1 MARASH
7 ERDEP
12 LMTSLILVERNERIA
27 TITLNKPE
35 RMNAMD
41 LGMWQGL
48 ADAFATLSADNELR
62 CVVLR
67 GAGGKAFSAG
77 ADIEEFQRLRAGSK
91 QAGAY
96 ARVTHAAM
104 QAIAN
109 SKHPTLAVI
118 EGACVGGG
126 LEIASVCDMRICGT
140 SSRFGVP
147 VNKLGLVMS
156 YGELGGL
163 VDLVGSATALEIV
176 LEGRVFDAREA
187 LAKRLVNR
195 VVDDAEVLVEGDA
208 TARRIANGAPL
219 VARWHKKFVRR
230 LSQPAPLT
238 PEEADEAYACFDTE
252 DFRIGF
258 QAFLAKSKPSFVGR

>member
-1 MARASH
+1 
-7 ERDEP
+7 
-12 LMTSLILVERNERIA
+12 MTSLILVEREERIA
-27 TITLNKPE
+27 TVTLNKPDK
-35 RMNAMD
+35 MNAMD
-41 LGMWQGL
+41 LGMWQGIT
-48 ADAFATLSADNELR
+48 DAFAELSADDELR
-62 CVVLR
+62 CVVLK

-77 ADIEEFQRLRAGSK
+77 ADIEEFRSSRGSAK
-91 QAGAY
+91 QAGDY
-96 ARVTHAAM
+96 AQVTHHAM
-104 QAIAN
+104 QAIATG
-109 SKHPTLAVI
+109 KHPTLAVI

-163 VDLVGSATALEIV
+163 VDLVGRATALEIV
-176 LEGRVFDAREA
+176 LEGRVFDAKEA
-187 LAKRLVNR
+187 FEKRLVNR
-195 VVDDAEVLVEGDA
+195 VVDDAEVVSQGYA

-230 LSQPAPLT
+230 LAEPRPLT
-238 PEEADEAYACFDTE
+238 REEADEAYACFDTE

-258 QAFLAKSKPSFVGR
+258 QAFLDKTKPVFTGR

>member
-1 MARASH
+1 MTPLILI
-7 ERDEP
+7 ERD
-12 LMTSLILVERNERIA
+12 ERIA
-27 TITLNKPE
+27 TVILNKPDKL
-35 RMNAMD
+35 NAMD

-48 ADAFATLSADNELR
+48 SEAFAELSADDALR
-62 CVVLR
+62 CIVLR

-77 ADIEEFQRLRAGSK
+77 ADIEEFTRLRSSAA
-91 QAGAY
+91 QAGDY
-96 ARVTHAAM
+96 AQVTHAAM
-104 QAIAN
+104 QAIAR

-176 LEGRVFDAREA
+176 LEGRVFDAKEA
-187 LAKRLVNR
+187 FEKRLVNR
-195 VVDDAEVLVEGDA
+195 VVDDAEVLAQGQA

-230 LSQPAPLT
+230 LAQPQPLT
-238 PEEADEAYACFDTE
+238 AAEADEAYACFDTE

-258 QAFLAKSKPSFVGR
+258 QAFLAKTKPVFTGR

>member
-1 MARASH
+1 
-7 ERDEP
+7 
-12 LMTSLILVERNERIA
+12 MTSHILVEREARIA
-27 TITLNKPE
+27 TITLDNPD

-48 ADAFATLSADNELR
+48 SDAFAALSTDDELR
-62 CVVLR
+62 CIVLR

-77 ADIEEFQRLRAGSK
+77 ADIEEFTRLRAGSK

-96 ARVTHAAM
+96 AKVTHGAM

-109 SKHPTLAVI
+109 SRHPTLAVI

-176 LEGRVFDAREA
+176 LEGRVFDAKEA

-195 VVDDAEVLVEGDA
+195 VVDDAEVLAEGDA

-230 LSQPAPLT
+230 LAQPAPLT

-252 DFRIGF
+252 DYRIGF
-258 QAFLAKSKPSFVGR
+258 QAFLAKTRPVFTGR

>member
-1 MARASH
+1 MTPLILI
-7 ERDEP
+7 ERD
-12 LMTSLILVERNERIA
+12 ERIA
-27 TITLNKPE
+27 TVILNKPDK
-35 RMNAMD
+35 MNAMD

-48 ADAFATLSADNELR
+48 TDAFAELSADDELR
-62 CVVLR
+62 CIVLR

-77 ADIEEFQRLRAGSK
+77 ADIEEFRTSRATAA
-91 QAGAY
+91 QAAAY
-96 ARVTHAAM
+96 GEITHRAM
-104 QAIAN
+104 QAIAH

-126 LEIASVCDMRICGT
+126 LEIASVCDMRICGS

-176 LEGRVFDAREA
+176 LEGRVFDAKEA
-187 LAKRLVNR
+187 FEKRLVNR
-195 VVDDAEVLVEGDA
+195 VVDDAEVLAQGQA

-219 VARWHKKFVRR
+219 VARWHKQFVRR
-230 LSQPAPLT
+230 LAQPQPLT
-238 PEEADEAYACFDTE
+238 AAEADEAYACFDTE

-258 QAFLAKSKPSFVGR
+258 QAFLAKTRPVFTGR

>member
-1 MARASH
+1 
-7 ERDEP
+7 
-12 LMTSLILVERNERIA
+12 MTSHILVERDARIA
-27 TITLNKPE
+27 TITLDKPD

-48 ADAFATLSADNELR
+48 SDAFAELSADDELR
-62 CVVLR
+62 CIVLR

-77 ADIEEFQRLRAGSK
+77 ADIEEFTRLRADSK

-96 ARVTHAAM
+96 AKVTHGAM

-109 SKHPTLAVI
+109 SRHPTLAVI

-176 LEGRVFDAREA
+176 LEGRVFDAKEA

-195 VVDDAEVLVEGDA
+195 VVDDAEVLAQGDA

-230 LSQPAPLT
+230 LAQPAPLT
-238 PEEADEAYACFDTE
+238 PEEAEEAYACFDTE
-252 DFRIGF
+252 DYRIGF
-258 QAFLAKSKPSFVGR
+258 QAFLAKTRPVFTGR

>member
-1 MARASH
+1 MSPH
-7 ERDEP
+7 LLLERDQ
-12 LMTSLILVERNERIA
+12 RIA
-27 TITLNKPE
+27 TITLNKPDK
-35 RMNAMD
+35 MNAMD
-41 LGMWQGL
+41 HGMWLGL
-48 ADAFATLSADNELR
+48 TELLAQTSADDELR

-77 ADIEEFQRLRAGSK
+77 ADIEEFTRLRANSE
-91 QAGAY
+91 QARAY
-96 ARVTHAAM
+96 AQVTGDAM
-104 QAIAN
+104 QAIRD

-126 LEIASVCDMRICGT
+126 LEVASVCDMRICGT

-163 VDLVGSATALEIV
+163 VDLVGGATALEIV
-176 LEGRVFDAREA
+176 LEGRVFDAQEA
-187 LAKRLVNR
+187 FAKGLVNR
-195 VVDDAEVLVEGDA
+195 IVADADVLAEGQA

-219 VARWHKKFVRR
+219 VARWHKAFVRR
-230 LSQPAPLT
+230 LAQPEPVT
-238 PEEADEAYACFDTE
+238 PQEADEAYACFDTE

-258 QAFLAKSKPSFVGR
+258 QAFLAKTKPAFTGR

>member
-1 MARASH
+1 MTPLILI
-7 ERDEP
+7 ERD
-12 LMTSLILVERNERIA
+12 ERIA
-27 TITLNKPE
+27 TVILNKPDK
-35 RMNAMD
+35 MNAMD

-48 ADAFATLSADNELR
+48 TDAFAELSADDELR
-62 CVVLR
+62 CIVLR

-77 ADIEEFQRLRAGSK
+77 ADIEEFTRLRSSAA
-91 QAGAY
+91 QAGDY
-96 ARVTHAAM
+96 AKVTHAAM
-104 QAIAN
+104 QAIAH

-176 LEGRVFDAREA
+176 LEGRVFDAKEA
-187 LAKRLVNR
+187 FEKRLVNR
-195 VVDDAEVLVEGDA
+195 VVDDAEVLAQGQA

-230 LSQPAPLT
+230 LAQPQPLT
-238 PEEADEAYACFDTE
+238 AAEADEAYACFDTE

-258 QAFLAKSKPSFVGR
+258 QAFLAKTRPVFTGR

>member
-1 MARASH
+1 
-7 ERDEP
+7 
-12 LMTSLILVERNERIA
+12 MTSHILVEREARIA
-27 TITLNKPE
+27 TITLDKPD

-48 ADAFATLSADNELR
+48 ADAFAELSADDALR
-62 CVVLR
+62 CIVLR

-77 ADIEEFQRLRAGSK
+77 ADIEEFTRLRADSK

-96 ARVTHAAM
+96 ARVTHGAM

-156 YGELGGL
+156 YGELRGL
-163 VDLVGSATALEIV
+163 VDLVGSAIALEIV
-176 LEGRVFDAREA
+176 LEGRVFDAKEA

-195 VVDDAEVLVEGDA
+195 VVDDAEVLAEGEA

-219 VARWHKKFVRR
+219 VARWHKRFVRR
-230 LSQPAPLT
+230 LAQPAPLT
-238 PEEADEAYACFDTE
+238 PEEAEEAYACFDTE
-252 DFRIGF
+252 DYRIGF
-258 QAFLAKSKPSFVGR
+258 QAFLAKTRPVFTGR

>member
-1 MARASH
+1 MKHMNA
-7 ERDEP
+7 P
-12 LMTSLILVERNERIA
+12 ILVEREDCVA
-27 TITLNKPE
+27 TVTLNRPD

-41 LGMWQGL
+41 LAMWQGL
-48 ADAFATLSADNELR
+48 GDAMAALSADDSLR
-62 CVVLR
+62 CIVLR

-77 ADIEEFQRLRAGSK
+77 ADIEEFQRLRADSS

-96 ARVTHAAM
+96 GRVTHAAM
-104 QAIAN
+104 QAVAT
-109 SKHPTLAVI
+109 SRHPTLAVI

-126 LEIASVCDMRICGT
+126 LEIASVCDMRICG
-140 SSRFGVP
+140 SGSRFGVP

-195 VVDDAEVLVEGDA
+195 VVDDAEVLAEGGA

-230 LSQPAPLT
+230 LAQPAPLT
-238 PEEADEAYACFDTE
+238 AEESDEAYACFDSE
-252 DFRIGF
+252 DFRIGL
-258 QAFLAKSKPSFVGR
+258 QAFLAKSRPAFVGR

>member
-1 MARASH
+1 
-7 ERDEP
+7 
-12 LMTSLILVERNERIA
+12 MTSLILVERAERIA
-27 TITLNKPE
+27 TVTLNKPDK
-35 RMNAMD
+35 MNAMD
-41 LGMWQGL
+41 LGMWQGIT
-48 ADAFATLSADNELR
+48 DAFTELSADDELR
-62 CVVLR
+62 CVVLK

-77 ADIEEFQRLRAGSK
+77 ADIEEFKRSRGSAK
-91 QAGAY
+91 QAGEY
-96 ARVTHAAM
+96 AQVTHHAM
-104 QAIAN
+104 QAIAT

-163 VDLVGSATALEIV
+163 VDLVGRATALEIV
-176 LEGRVFDAREA
+176 LEGRVFDAKEA
-187 LAKRLVNR
+187 FEKRLVNR
-195 VVDDAEVLVEGDA
+195 VVDDADVLSQGDA

-230 LSQPAPLT
+230 LAEPRPLT
-238 PEEADEAYACFDTE
+238 KEEADEAYGCFDTE

-258 QAFLAKSKPSFVGR
+258 QAFLDKTKPVFTGR

>member
-1 MARASH
+1 
-7 ERDEP
+7 
-12 LMTSLILVERNERIA
+12 
-27 TITLNKPE
+27 
-35 RMNAMD
+35 
-41 LGMWQGL
+41 
-48 ADAFATLSADNELR
+48 
-62 CVVLR
+62 
-67 GAGGKAFSAG
+67 
-77 ADIEEFQRLRAGSK
+77 
-91 QAGAY
+91 
-96 ARVTHAAM
+96 
-104 QAIAN
+104 
-109 SKHPTLAVI
+109 LAVI
-118 EGACVGGG
+118 DGACVGGG

-176 LEGRVFDAREA
+176 LEGRVFDAKEA

-195 VVDDAEVLVEGDA
+195 VVDDAEVLAEGDA

-230 LSQPAPLT
+230 LAQPAPLT

-252 DFRIGF
+252 DYRIGF
-258 QAFLAKSKPSFVGR
+258 QAFLAKTRPVFTGR